1 MEYLNCY
8 LTKHSYT
15 QTREKVS
22 IHHTPTKQAQRLWE
36 MCTQSGDQ
44 SAPNGEDSLPRVLK
58 FACDLVL
65 SSPSVNDLDD
75 GTKSKLIK
83 YTADTKLE
91 GL

>member
-58 FACDLVL
+58 FTRDLVL